1 MKPLREEVGN
11 MREFWQEIKS
21 FFRKGDMVLLML
33 CLATSAFGCLMVA
46 SATSAAKF
54 GGSSRYMLV
63 QLGATVI
70 GIIAYIIISSIDAD
84 IYSEHR
90 GILTVMT
97 VGLLLLLIPFGT
109 DNNTGNKS
117 WIPLPVINIHIQ
129 PAEIC
134 KILYILIMASVMA
147 SHQNRISHVS
157 SVAHMIAYL
166 ALVAGTNYVVSSDLG
181 VTLIFVAIFAGMF
194 IAGGVK
200 IWWFLGGV
208 GAIAAV
214 FPILWTKFFSE
225 EQQNR
230 ILVLFMPEVVD
241 PTGLDERWHTTQSLN
256 SLTGGGMLGQGLFNG
271 NRTQGGQLFAQ
282 HTDYIFASIG
292 EELGYV
298 GCVLVIVLMLGI
310 IGRCIWVGTRSKDYM
325 RRMVCFGAAFAMMF
339 QVMINIG
346 MCIGVMPVIGLTLP
360 LISYGG
366 SSIIAT
372 YAMLGLVSGV
382 HARPAPRSHER
393 YIRPPL

>member
-1 MKPLREEVGN
+1 
-11 MREFWQEIKS
+11 MRDFIQELKS
-21 FFRKGDMVLLML
+21 FFRKGDMVLLLL
-33 CLATSAFGCLMVA
+33 CLATSAFGCLVMA
-46 SATSAAKF
+46 SATNAAKF

-63 QLGATVI
+63 QVGATMIGVI
-70 GIIAYIIISSIDAD
+70 MYALMSSIDASVF
-84 IYSEHR
+84 SEHR
-90 GILTVMT
+90 TILTIIN

-117 WIPLPVINIHIQ
+117 WIPLPFINIHVQ

-134 KILYILIMASVMA
+134 KIFYILIMASVMA
-147 SHQNRISHVS
+147 SHQNQISGVR
-157 SVAHMIAYL
+157 SVAHMIL
-166 ALVAGTNYVVSSDLG
+166 HLGLVAGINYVVSSDLG

-194 IAGGVK
+194 LAGGVK
-200 IWWFLGGV
+200 LWWFLGGL
-208 GAIAAV
+208 GGMAAI
-214 FPILWTKFFSE
+214 FPILWTKVFSE

-230 ILVLFMPEVVD
+230 ILVLIMPEVID
-241 PTGLDERWHTTQSLN
+241 PTGLDERWHTTQSMN

-282 HTDYIFASIG
+282 HTDYIFSSIG

-298 GCVLVIVLMLGI
+298 GCILVIVLMLAI
-310 IGRCIWVGTRSKDYM
+310 IGRCIWVGAQSKDYM
-325 RRMVCFGAAFAMMF
+325 RRMVCFGAAFALMF

-366 SSIIAT
+366 SSIIAIYT
-372 YAMLGLVSGV
+372 MLGLVSGI